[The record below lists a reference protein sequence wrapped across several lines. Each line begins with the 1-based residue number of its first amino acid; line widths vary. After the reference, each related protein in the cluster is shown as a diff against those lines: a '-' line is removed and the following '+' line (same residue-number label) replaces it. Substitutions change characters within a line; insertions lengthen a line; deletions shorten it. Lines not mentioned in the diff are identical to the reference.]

1 VAAVRR
7 GRSGDFRRRDDFQP
21 NQIDL
26 GRFNNKNN
34 RFNCKK
40 GGGAVMPEEN
50 IGETHLYLMLAWLNH
65 GFMMP
70 GPTVKLVLLEITA
83 ADRAILIY
91 LRYSAVLVYGLRT
104 S

>member
-7 GRSGDFRRRDDFQP
+7 GRSSNFRGRDDFQP

-34 RFNCKK
+34 HFTCKK

-50 IGETHLYLMLAWLNH
+50 IGETHLYLMLA
-65 GFMMP
+65 
-70 GPTVKLVLLEITA
+70 
-83 ADRAILIY
+83 
-91 LRYSAVLVYGLRT
+91 
-104 S
+104 